1 MLRETSLTDILFLDI
16 ETIPAYPNYASAPEP
31 VQELWQR
38 KSSRLFGNERSP
50 DESYERAGI
59 YAEFGKVLCISMA
72 RVHRNRE
79 DGNVRISV
87 RSIAGEDESRL
98 LSQFSRVLQKENA
111 RPLRLCAH
119 NGKEFDFPFLS
130 RRMLINGITLPRL
143 LDNAG
148 KKPWEIPHFDTLE
161 MWKFG
166 DYKHYTSLEVLAH
179 VFGIPSP
186 KHLLDGSKVA
196 STWYQENNLS
206 LIRDYC
212 EADVLTLV
220 NVFLRLCQQQPEQEL
235 QVEYSR

>member
-1 MLRETSLTDILFLDI
+1 
-16 ETIPAYPNYASAPEP
+16 
-31 VQELWQR
+31 
-38 KSSRLFGNERSP
+38 
-50 DESYERAGI
+50 
-59 YAEFGKVLCISMA
+59 
-72 RVHRNRE
+72 
-79 DGNVRISV
+79 
-87 RSIAGEDESRL
+87 
-98 LSQFSRVLQKENA
+98 
-111 RPLRLCAH
+111 
-119 NGKEFDFPFLS
+119 
-130 RRMLINGITLPRL
+130 MLINGITLPRL